1 MVAGN
6 ARPKLFTLH
15 SSLIF
20 MTLESSRK
28 KLILRRICLA
38 LILLLISVLQ
48 NTDGFFPQIF
58 GVRALL
64 LIPAV
69 VCVSM
74 FERDLPGMVLGLF
87 AGALWDITASGAS
100 FNALFLMTAGFLCG
114 TLINTI
120 MRNNV
125 VTAFILSTV
134 CAAVY
139 NIGYWIF
146 HYLIGGLDKAVFMLL
161 RYYLPSIVYTVVL
174 VPLVFIIIRSVEK
187 KFIEE

>member
-1 MVAGN
+1 
-6 ARPKLFTLH
+6 
-15 SSLIF
+15 

-28 KLILRRICLA
+28 KLIFRRICLA

-48 NTDGFFPQIF
+48 NTDGFFPQFF

-69 VCVSM
+69 VCIAM
-74 FERDLPGMVLGLF
+74 FERDFFGMLLGLF
-87 AGALWDITASGAS
+87 AGALWDINASGAS
-100 FNALFLMTAGFLCG
+100 FNALFLLTVGFLCG

-134 CAAVY
+134 SATVY
-139 NIGYWIF
+139 NIGYWLF
-146 HYLIGGLDKAVFMLL
+146 HYVLGGLDKAAFMLL
-161 RYYLPSIVYTVVL
+161 RYYLPSIAYTVVL
-174 VPLVFIIIRSVEK
+174 VPLIFIIIRTVEK
-187 KFIEE
+187 KFSEE

>member
-1 MVAGN
+1 
-6 ARPKLFTLH
+6 
-15 SSLIF
+15 
-20 MTLESSRK
+20 MTLETQRK

-69 VCVSM
+69 VCIAM
-74 FERDLPGMVLGLF
+74 FERDIFGMLFGLF
-87 AGALWDITASGAS
+87 AGALWDISASGAS
-100 FNALFLMTAGFLCG
+100 FNALFLLTIGFLCG

-125 VTAFILSTV
+125 VTAFLLSLAS
-134 CAAVY
+134 CIVY
-139 NIGYWIF
+139 NIGYWLF
-146 HYLIGGLDKAVFMLL
+146 HYIIGGIDSALFTLL
-161 RYYLPSIVYTVVL
+161 RYYLPSIAYTVLL
-174 VPLVFIIIRSVEK
+174 VPLIFIIIRSVEK
-187 KFIEE
+187 KFYED